1 MKNENE
7 NMIIERNRKIKTIS
21 IIISIE
27 LYETKNVEKKCRK

>member
-7 NMIIERNRKIKTIS
+7 NMIIERNRKIKTNS

-27 LYETKNVEKKCRK
+27 LYETKNVEKKFRK